1 MTVVNVDPRRIA
13 LIGFGEVGKIF
24 ADGLVRSGNHDVAA
38 YDILLDSPG
47 ASAIRDK
54 ARQLGVEVCASA
66 AAVAANARIVI
77 SAVTAS
83 AARAVAEQAASY
95 LRPGQLFLDINS
107 VSPDTKRD
115 SAAAVEKS
123 GARYVEAAVM
133 APVPPFGI
141 KVPILLGGGAG
152 DDVAAIL
159 NRAGMKMEA
168 VSAVVGQ
175 ASAVKMCRSIMI
187 KGLEALIVESMI
199 TARRYGV
206 EDKVL
211 ASLKETYPGI
221 DWNELAGYMIG
232 RTIHH
237 GRRRASEMREVA
249 DTVSVVGLVPLMASA
264 TAGRQDWVADQA
276 AAMPELR
283 SAKDKNWRT
292 TLDGILA
299 KVAAKTPQVAE

>member
-1 MTVVNVDPRRIA
+1 
-13 LIGFGEVGKIF
+13 
-24 ADGLVRSGNHDVAA
+24 
-38 YDILLDSPG
+38 
-47 ASAIRDK
+47 
-54 ARQLGVEVCASA
+54 
-66 AAVAANARIVI
+66 
-77 SAVTAS
+77 
-83 AARAVAEQAASY
+83 
-95 LRPGQLFLDINS
+95 
-107 VSPDTKRD
+107 
-115 SAAAVEKS
+115 
-123 GARYVEAAVM
+123 M
-133 APVPPFGI
+133 APVPPYGI

-159 NRAGMKMEA
+159 NRAGTKMEV

-175 ASAVKMCRSIMI
+175 ASAIKMCRSIMI

-211 ASLKETYPGI
+211 ASLKGTYPGI
-221 DWNELAGYMIG
+221 EWNELAGYMIG
-232 RTIHH
+232 RTIQH

-249 DTVSVVGLVPLMASA
+249 DTVSAVGLLPLMASA

-283 SAKDKNWRT
+283 GAKDKNWRA

-299 KVAAKTPQVAE
+299 QVAAKTPQVAE